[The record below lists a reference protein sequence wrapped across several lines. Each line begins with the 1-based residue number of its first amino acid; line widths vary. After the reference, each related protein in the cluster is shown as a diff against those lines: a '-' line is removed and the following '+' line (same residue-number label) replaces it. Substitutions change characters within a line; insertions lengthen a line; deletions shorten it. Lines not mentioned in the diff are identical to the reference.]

1 MLDLPVIQMVRES
14 DIATM
19 VILCILAIMSLMCW
33 GIIIVKMVFFRKNQ
47 HANALFYRKF
57 EKIERFVDLKD
68 LCDTSGTSA
77 LKSLTEEVLME
88 ASKFSNFVSIT
99 F

>member
-57 EKIERFVDLKD
+57 EKIERYVD
-68 LCDTSGTSA
+68 
-77 LKSLTEEVLME
+77 
-88 ASKFSNFVSIT
+88 
-99 F
+99 